1 MISAAA
7 LCFCLFNILQF
18 LLNYNKTAQTVGT
31 IISIKTPGPETSK
44 FRNSKWAVVSY
55 KVKGRIYQSHNR
67 IQVPVSSQIGS
78 TVTVRYDKFTPEKLY
93 SYSMLRIVVSFI
105 IAAVFFVIARFES
118 FCEESFGLHKKLPD
132 SIYHIHSVHFFE
144 LQC

>member
-67 IQVPVSSQIGS
+67 IQVPVSHKSAEQKKYVMTNS
-78 TVTVRYDKFTPEKLY
+78 
-93 SYSMLRIVVSFI
+93 LRKNYTAIPC
-105 IAAVFFVIARFES
+105 FE
-118 FCEESFGLHKKLPD
+118 
-132 SIYHIHSVHFFE
+132 
-144 LQC
+144 

>member
-1 MISAAA
+1 MNNEKIFLYMISAAA

-67 IQVPVSSQIGS
+67 IQVPMSSQIVMTNS
-78 TVTVRYDKFTPEKLY
+78 LRKNYTAIPCCELLY
-93 SYSMLRIVVSFI
+93 HSSLPLSF
-105 IAAVFFVIARFES
+105 
-118 FCEESFGLHKKLPD
+118 L
-132 SIYHIHSVHFFE
+132 
-144 LQC
+144 

>member
-31 IISIKTPGPETSK
+31 IISIKTPDPETSK

-67 IQVPVSSQIGS
+67 IQVPMSS
-78 TVTVRYDKFTPEKLY
+78 TVRYDKFTPEKLY
-93 SYSMLRIVVSFI
+93 SYSLFRIVVSFI
-105 IAAVFFVIARFES
+105 IAAVFFVIARF
-118 FCEESFGLHKKLPD
+118 GL
-132 SIYHIHSVHFFE
+132 
-144 LQC
+144 

>member
-1 MISAAA
+1 MNNEKIFLYMISAAA

-31 IISIKTPGPETSK
+31 IISIRTPGPETSK

-67 IQVPVSSQIGS
+67 IQVPVSSQIGGA
-78 TVTVRYDKFTPEKLY
+78 VKVRYDKFTPGKIIQLFP
-93 SYSMLRIVVSFI
+93 VSNSCI
-105 IAAVFFVIARFES
+105 
-118 FCEESFGLHKKLPD
+118 
-132 SIYHIHSVHFFE
+132 IYHCRCLFCNSQVW
-144 LQC
+144 LVNL

>member
-1 MISAAA
+1 MNNEKIFLYMISAAA

-93 SYSMLRIVVSFI
+93 S
-105 IAAVFFVIARFES
+105 
-118 FCEESFGLHKKLPD
+118 
-132 SIYHIHSVHFFE
+132 
-144 LQC
+144 